1 MRPAPVHLHYEF
13 GGQSEYCLSFG
24 DANAARSILII
35 PPLFDEMNR
44 VRRMLIEAMRAL
56 DDVGVRTLF
65 PDLPGC
71 NESVAELSVQT
82 LEAWDGAVQV
92 AATQLGATHIASIRG
107 GAFIDQRPSLPH
119 WRLAPVKGGS
129 LLKTMLRTRVAAEKE
144 GGNNV
149 TIEQLLAAAK
159 SGPIELSGNM
169 LGSAM
174 VDALDKAEPIAV
186 LNLHEAALAD
196 IAGAPLWLRAEPQ
209 DSAEMSARLAAELNR
224 WSAACGG

>member
-1 MRPAPVHLHYEF
+1 MRPAPVYLHYEF

-56 DDVGVRTLF
+56 AKLRVRTLF

-71 NESVAELSVQT
+71 NESVAEQSVQT
-82 LEAWDGAVQV
+82 LEAWQGAVEA

-107 GAFIDQRPSLPH
+107 GALIDHKPALPH

-144 GGNNV
+144 GGNSV
-149 TIEQLLAAAK
+149 SIEQLLADAK

-196 IAGAPLWLRAEPQ
+196 VAGAPLWLRAEPQ
-209 DSAEMSARLAAELNR
+209 DSAEMSAALAAELNR